1 MLGLKAAIQLLSIVM
16 VAAGITYEVMT
27 GAHLGYVLI
36 TGGALAFAIST
47 KIGRR

>member
-1 MLGLKAAIQLLSIVM
+1 MKNLKTGLQLLAIAA
-16 VAAGITYEVMT
+16 VAIGITFEFMT

-36 TGGALAFAIST
+36 TGGALVFAIST

>member
-1 MLGLKAAIQLLSIVM
+1 MSNAKTVVQLGAIII
-16 VAAGITYEVMT
+16 VAAGIIFELRT

-47 KIGRR
+47 KIRGR